1 MLMGRDGK
9 LRVQPLRI
17 FCQLRDIAG
26 TGQRDDIIGVGRARD
41 QINGVLPDRARGPE
55 NTDFLHMVKISLARG

>member
-9 LRVQPLRI
+9 LCVQPLRVL
-17 FCQLRDIAG
+17 CQLRNIAG

-41 QINGVLPDRARGPE
+41 QINGILPDRARGPE
-55 NTDFLHMVKISLARG
+55 NTDFLHRVKISLARV